1 MDEIWVPTAFHISTF
16 ANSGVKREKLFVV
29 PEPVDVKFFD
39 PQREVGALPLAE
51 FVTSPKNI
59 SEHAFKFLS
68 IFKVAFS
75 DFFEKIILSVIC
87 GVQWEKRKA
96 WDVLLEAYL
105 TEFTATDPVVLY
117 ILTNPYHAD
126 RERNPFN
133 EIEKFL
139 IHLTN
144 QTG

>member
-1 MDEIWVPTAFHISTF
+1 
-16 ANSGVKREKLFVV
+16 
-29 PEPVDVKFFD
+29 
-39 PQREVGALPLAE
+39 
-51 FVTSPKNI
+51 
-59 SEHAFKFLS
+59 
-68 IFKVAFS
+68 
-75 DFFEKIILSVIC
+75 VIC